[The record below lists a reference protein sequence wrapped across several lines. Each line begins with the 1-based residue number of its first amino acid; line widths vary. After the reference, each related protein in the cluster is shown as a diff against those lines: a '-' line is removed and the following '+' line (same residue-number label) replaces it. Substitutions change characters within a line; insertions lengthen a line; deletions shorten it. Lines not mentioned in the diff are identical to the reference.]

1 MSKMWMEVICLHM
14 WTRSDQ
20 IVAQEPD
27 TDRAQMRIKVSSD
40 IALAA
45 M

>member
-1 MSKMWMEVICLHM
+1 MLKMWMEVICLCTWM
-14 WTRSDQ
+14 RSDQ
-20 IVAQEPD
+20 IVAREPD
-27 TDRAQMRIKVSSD
+27 ADRAQMRIKVSSD

>member
-1 MSKMWMEVICLHM
+1 MLKMWMEVIHLHM
-14 WTRSDQ
+14 WTKSDQ
-20 IVAQEPD
+20 IVTREPD
-27 TDRAQMRIKVSSD
+27 ENRAQMRIKVSND